1 VSADRVSGDE
11 PVSEIIKA
19 MSDKPLTGATT
30 AIEHETADRLANT
43 VVTVVPAVLLGVA
56 IWLAWGGSL
65 HWQDL
70 VVLAVSYLITGL
82 GITVGYHRLF
92 THRSFKTTRPLRVLF
107 AAFGSA
113 AVEGPVIEWVSTHRK
128 HHQFSDLPG
137 DPHSPHTDHAVGW
150 RGALRGL
157 LHAHIGWMFR
167 GGDRASEER
176 YAKDL
181 LADPLIRTIDRTF
194 LLWVLLGLAFP
205 FGLGVAITGSVV
217 GGLTGLLWGGAVRI
231 LFLHH
236 ATFSINSLCHFFGR
250 RRFSTGDESRNLAWL
265 ALLTFGEAWHNNHHA
280 FPTSAHHGLTR
291 WQLDPGGWL
300 IDSLERIGLAWDV
313 VRIAPST
320 QQAKLTVKP

>member
-1 VSADRVSGDE
+1 MSTVSVGDAARPE
-11 PVSEIIKA
+11 TVRA
-19 MSDKPLTGATT
+19 MSDESLSGETT
-30 AIEHETADRLANT
+30 TIEHETADRLANT
-43 VVTVVPAVLLGVA
+43 VVTVVPVLLLGVA
-56 IWLAWGGSL
+56 IWLAWGGAL
-65 HWQDL
+65 RWQDL
-70 VVLAVSYLITGL
+70 VVLAVSYLITGA

-92 THRSFKTTRPLRVLF
+92 THRSFKTTGPVRALF
-107 AAFGSA
+107 AVFGSA

-128 HHQFSDLPG
+128 HHRFSDLAG
-137 DPHSPHTDHAVGW
+137 DPHSPHTDHAAGW

-157 LHAHIGWMFR
+157 LHAHIGWIFR
-167 GGDRASEER
+167 GVDRASEER

-181 LADPLIRTIDRTF
+181 LADPLIRAIDRMF
-194 LLWVLLGLAFP
+194 PLWVLLGLVLP
-205 FGLGVAITGSVV
+205 FGFGVAITGSIV

-265 ALLTFGEAWHNNHHA
+265 ALPTFGEAWHNNHHA

-300 IDSLERIGLAWDV
+300 IDGLEWIGLAWDV
-313 VRIAPST
+313 VRIAPNT
-320 QQAKLTVKP
+320 QRAKLAVEP